1 MLDSLTGSKNKKIS
15 VVLAS
20 FNGEKYLKEQLES
33 ILPQLDKDDEL
44 IITDDGSTDKTFVIL
59 KPFLQDSRTSLLKNH
74 FLGFKENFAAGI
86 KKAKNEVIVLS
97 DQDDVWHPERLK
109 KTRKAFEEG
118 ADILM
123 VAPCFVDEKLQILSK
138 EQYNY
143 RLQSGFWPNFWKN
156 SFIGACMAFRREL
169 AKEFLPFPSS
179 IDYHD
184 SWIALLG
191 YMTKK
196 KIVYLDQKLVYYRR
210 HERVFSGERRKI
222 FLVIKSRMWL
232 LFNLLKRWWA
242 LRGKKA

>member
-1 MLDSLTGSKNKKIS
+1 KKIS

-33 ILPQLDKDDEL
+33 IFSQLDKDDEL

-74 FLGFKENFAAGI
+74 FLDFKENFAVGI

-109 KTRKAFEEG
+109 ETRKAFNEG

-138 EQYNY
+138 ERYNY

-191 YMTKK
+191 YLRRK
-196 KIVYLDQKLVYYRR
+196 KIVHINRKLVYYRR
-210 HERVFSGERRKI
+210 YKGTFSGKRRWI
-222 FLVIKSRMWL
+222 NLVVKSRFF
-232 LFNLLKRWWA
+232 LFINLLKRWLV
-242 LRGKKA
+242 LRKSESQT